1 MSDPS
6 SRASASGRRVGLA
19 LLGALPLLV
28 PGTPRAAGL
37 TTSCHIHP
45 PPQLVERGEQ
55 PGTIG
60 PYPSN
65 EACEAAR
72 LALFGTLG
80 RCHCVQSFA
89 GKPWSGGTRGSGS
102 RDLPDTARDLAPPLP

>member
-1 MSDPS
+1 MSGPS
-6 SRASASGRRVGLA
+6 RRASAAPGRAGLA
-19 LLGALPLLV
+19 LLGALSLAV
-28 PGTPRAAGL
+28 PGAPRAAGL
-37 TTSCHIHP
+37 MTSCHIHP
-45 PPQLVERGEQ
+45 PPDLVERGEQ

-60 PYPSN
+60 PYPSG

-72 LALFGTLG
+72 LTLFGALG

-89 GKPWSGGTRGSGS
+89 AGPWSGGARGSGS